1 LLCSNLELKELTL
14 NIVKKIAV
22 AVALLGSVASAQALT
37 LGVTEGITYRVSE
50 KELAAKFEPLAEILS
65 RALREPVTIRVIPTY
80 NGLREA
86 LKSNSIDA
94 AFIHP
99 AHLVYEAVKT
109 GSYRTVAWTQ
119 GFTEYRVSFL
129 CKDQPIQDWRAVAAR
144 AFVTPDPDSITAVM
158 TRAMLR
164 ENALDPTKVKVQTTR
179 YQDAVPFFVEN
190 GFANY
195 GATASRAVVKEW
207 TDKGG
212 KTCAQSRSVPIKQ
225 WIASSKMSDAAIS
238 TMREALV
245 SMAQTDA
252 GKRALTTVGYT
263 GFITPVDDTEKKV
276 MAWLGI

>member
-1 LLCSNLELKELTL
+1 M

-212 KTCAQSRSVPIKQ
+212 KTCAQSRNVPIKQ